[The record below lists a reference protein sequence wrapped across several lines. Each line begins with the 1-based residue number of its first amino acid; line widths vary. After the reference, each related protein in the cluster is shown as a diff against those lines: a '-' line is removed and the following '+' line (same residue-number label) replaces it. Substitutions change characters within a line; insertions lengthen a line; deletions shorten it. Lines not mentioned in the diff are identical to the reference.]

1 MTRRSWLACA
11 LAAGAG
17 LTLSA
22 CGGGGDA
29 TKPDA
34 EAAGASAAVIA
45 RADANC
51 RDFLR
56 ETKRIAAG
64 ALASPPASA
73 LELTTERLV
82 KPSIPLLERI
92 ADRQQALEPAAHDP
106 QFDLYANL
114 FDPVVVLAHERLVA
128 GQEGNY
134 PRSRELEEML
144 TDLGLEQRD
153 AARGVGL
160 NHCDVDFQHVL
171 LSSLTE

>member
-1 MTRRSWLACA
+1 MTRLGRLACA

-17 LTLSA
+17 LVLSA

-29 TKPDA
+29 TKPNT
-34 EAAGASAAVIA
+34 EAPAVPAAVLA
-45 RADANC
+45 HADANC
-51 RDFLR
+51 RAFLH
-56 ETKRIAAG
+56 ETKRIATG
-64 ALASPPASA
+64 ALASPPANA

-128 GQEGNY
+128 GQEGDY

-160 NHCDVDFQHVL
+160 NDCDVDFQHVL